1 MQKLQ
6 KEKKLSTFLTYFL
19 TGVSSII
26 NLFVD
31 FIVDKLIDFQKF
43 ESKSYQNNLVIIIT
57 VITLVFTGIIS
68 TILINTKFQ
77 NKYISFFIF
86 GQYEDIT
93 PQWVNEVLKTI
104 YMGEIYSNL
113 IITIIRFSLFNFR
126 CIEKLEILLL
136 KNTVISFF
144 DYFELLYPEFDYKH
158 YYSRNFFYLFF
169 IGFMFFMPDV
179 SAIGSAGLICETF
192 IIFTIFERKNKHR
205 NELFINKQLF
215 RICFNIL
222 FIFLIIRICI
232 MFWWF
237 SSEYFFIDIMEDPY
251 GQFFGSNKKLIDKF
265 IKGNANISEK
275 IIVKLLL
282 KRNILFFIFLFLII
296 IYVIIINIRSNKDKN
311 NNRKINNNADIF
323 DENDFT
329 QFKKSESNI
338 LLYTKFIG
346 LNLHNCKSTKELKHF
361 LELKIN
367 QNSNY
372 EALISL
378 KNQVITRNDV
388 RFINPDFTYSPLLL
402 EDYSNSIISKLIL
415 SPYSS

>member
-1 MQKLQ
+1 
-6 KEKKLSTFLTYFL
+6 
-19 TGVSSII
+19 
-26 NLFVD
+26 
-31 FIVDKLIDFQKF
+31 
-43 ESKSYQNNLVIIIT
+43 
-57 VITLVFTGIIS
+57 
-68 TILINTKFQ
+68 
-77 NKYISFFIF
+77 
-86 GQYEDIT
+86 
-93 PQWVNEVLKTI
+93 
-104 YMGEIYSNL
+104 
-113 IITIIRFSLFNFR
+113 
-126 CIEKLEILLL
+126 
-136 KNTVISFF
+136 
-144 DYFELLYPEFDYKH
+144 
-158 YYSRNFFYLFF
+158 
-169 IGFMFFMPDV
+169 
-179 SAIGSAGLICETF
+179 
-192 IIFTIFERKNKHR
+192 
-205 NELFINKQLF
+205 
-215 RICFNIL
+215 
-222 FIFLIIRICI
+222 

-282 KRNILFFIFLFLII
+282 KRNILFYMFLFLII

-346 LNLHNCKSTKELKHF
+346 LNLHNCKSTEELKHF

-372 EALISL
+372 EILISL